1 MRLFKQIS
9 AWTRADPIGAYLV
22 LVGVGYMAIG
32 FSWAL
37 FPSHSRQAG
46 IAWAPF
52 ITQSVVAVLW
62 ALGGSMSLFTGLVA
76 KAHRKWGF
84 VGLQGVSLFLTLMFI
99 VSTVLGMIPFGPPG
113 RAESII
119 TAISYAT
126 FWASAWTVA
135 QIPVTPVKGE

>member
-1 MRLFKQIS
+1 MRAFKRTS

-22 LVGVGYMAIG
+22 LVGIGYMAIG
-32 FSWAL
+32 FSWAM

-52 ITQSVVAVLW
+52 ITQSVIAMLW
-62 ALGGSMSLFTGLVA
+62 ALGGSMSLFTGLIA
-76 KAHRKWGF
+76 KANRKWGF
-84 VGLQGVSLFLTLMFI
+84 VGLQGVALFLTLVFI
-99 VSTVLGMIPFGPPG
+99 VSALLGVLPFGPPG
-113 RAESII
+113 RPESII

-135 QIPVTPVKGE
+135 QIPVTPPKKE

>member
-1 MRLFKQIS
+1 VRLFKRIS

-22 LVGVGYMAIG
+22 LVGIGYMAIG

-62 ALGGSMSLFTGLVA
+62 TLGGSMSLFTGLVA

-135 QIPVTPVKGE
+135 QIPATPARGE